1 MKRMSSW
8 VAAAALLAS
17 PAAQAQNAAIF
28 TPNSAWAAD
37 YGDDYCR
44 LVRSFSD
51 GTDEITLA
59 VQRVQPGADTQ
70 LMLIGDAIRPFR
82 GAEELGWHFLPG
94 DTERKSRYT
103 RSQTGDGQQYLRI
116 ENVMLTPF
124 TPPPPGTPPGPP
136 PYDRAAEQA
145 ATKNMTGLLVSTGV
159 TKPVRIETGRLDAPI
174 AALQTCTDD
183 LIKTWGLDP
192 EKHKTMSAPAAMNP
206 NADGILPQGTIPF
219 TEFAKFAG
227 GGNQVRLLLDAS
239 GKPTSCTIFAHT
251 LDKGLNDR
259 ICQLVM
265 EKASF
270 TPAKDAAGETMASFW
285 MGSPMFLGP
294 PMAMGGRGR

>member
-1 MKRMSSW
+1 MKKF
-8 VAAAALLAS
+8 ALGCALAS
-17 PAAQAQNAAIF
+17 LVISPMAQAQDADVF
-28 TPNSAWAAD
+28 RPSSAWAAD

-51 GTDEITLA
+51 GKDEINLA
-59 VQRVQPGADTQ
+59 FQRVQPGADTQ
-70 LMLIGDAIRPFR
+70 LLLIGNAIRPFR

-94 DTERKSRYT
+94 DAERKSRYT
-103 RSQTGDGQQYLRI
+103 RSETGDGQQYLRL

-124 TPPPPGTPPGPP
+124 TPPAPGTPPGPP
-136 PYDRAAEQA
+136 RYDRAAEQA
-145 ATKNMTGLLVSTGV
+145 ATRTITGLLVSTGV
-159 TKPVRIETGRLDAPI
+159 TKPVQIETGALGAPI

-192 EKHKTMSAPAAMNP
+192 EKHKTMTAPAIINRNP
-206 NADGILPQGTIPF
+206 NGILPQGTIPF
-219 TEFAKFAG
+219 SEFAKFAG
-227 GGNQVRLLLDAS
+227 GSNQVRLLLDAG
-239 GKPTSCTIFAHT
+239 GKPTSCTIFAPT
-251 LDKGLNDR
+251 LDTALNDR

-270 TPAKDAAGETMASFW
+270 TPAKDVEGQPMASFW

-294 PMAMGGRGR
+294 PMAMGGRR